1 MRFFSYKVFDEH
13 AEKYDSW
20 YWRNPILFKC
30 EAEVIKSL
38 KLNGRGLSIGV
49 GSGILDSQAPIDVGV
64 DPSANMLKLASARG
78 IKPIRAVGEHLPFKN
93 EVFDFTLLTVTI
105 CFLDSPEKT
114 ILEAR
119 RVLRPQGEIAVCIV
133 PRDSSWGR
141 EYIKKSEAG
150 HVLYAHARFHT
161 LREVKQL
168 LKKCSFKIV
177 ALKSTL
183 SYPPYEKPRLEE
195 PSENPE
201 GRGFVCIKSVKI

>member
-133 PRDSSWGR
+133 PRDSSWGKEYMRKAR
-141 EYIKKSEAG
+141 EG
-150 HVLYAHARFHT
+150 HIFYSHAHFYT
-161 LREVKQL
+161 LGEIKQL
-168 LKKCSFKIV
+168 LKKNSFRVVMI
-177 ALKSTL
+177 KSTL
-183 SYPPYEKPRLEE
+183 SYSPHDEPQIEKP
-195 PSENPE
+195 SEDPKE
-201 GRGFVCIKSVKI
+201 KGFVCIKAVKI